1 MGFNRNSRPAH
12 QHAVKA
18 TITEKPAL
26 HIARRTL
33 VRVAAAAML
42 LPSGVAAQL
51 VADLSGYDPRSGV
64 SVSQADGR
72 LRLEW
77 PIGEGERGAMS
88 LRMDEEGPLIEQFAV
103 APEGG
108 PFTPVL
114 RDVNPVLV
122 LTVGKRDLA
131 KRDGWTIFF
140 DRPGDRSFEHFAAK
154 LEKRAV
160 RVTSEGRRATV
171 VIDGLTAGPFAGDLR
186 FTFYPGGRIIRAEAV
201 MSSEQDSLA
210 ILYDAGLSSPAPSW
224 DSIRWLDSGDDEWR
238 HAAEAGRE
246 AAASEAVRHRA
257 IVAVSRGGSLA
268 LFPPPHQ
275 YLYPIDLA
283 DNYGFVWHGRGWQSL
298 VSDAAFGVRQPRD
311 ALSPWTPW
319 IRGRWAPWVN
329 APPGSEQRL
338 GLFYLLG
345 RGDAAETLES
355 VRRYTRSDRYERL
368 DGYRTM
374 ASHFHIEHV
383 LGLGP
388 GEAARDR
395 SSEPPFVRPF
405 KDLGVDIVHLAEFH
419 VNHTPE
425 ISARRLPL
433 LRELHEETER
443 LSDDEILF
451 LPGEEPNVHLGGH
464 WISLFP
470 RPVYWTLGRDAG
482 QPFSERVDGYGT
494 VYHVGSA
501 ADVQRLM
508 EEEQGLMWTAHP
520 RLKSSTG
527 FPDDYRDEPFFLSD
541 RFLGATWKAMPA
553 DYSDPR
559 LGTRVLDLL
568 SDMANWGLRKQAL
581 GEVDIFSA
589 RPEFELYGHM
599 NVNYVEIDELPR
611 FSDGWSPVVDALR
624 AGRFFTT
631 TGEVLIPAFTLGGTR
646 SGETLAAPGGL
657 VELQARLR
665 WTFPLAF
672 AEVVSGDGERIFR
685 QRIDLADTEAFGV
698 RDLVVPIEL
707 RGRSWARLEVWD
719 VASNG
724 AFTQPVWIER

>member
-1 MGFNRNSRPAH
+1 M
-12 QHAVKA
+12 
-18 TITEKPAL
+18 IEKSML
-26 HIARRTL
+26 RI
-33 VRVAAAAML
+33 AAMLAGIATAATL
-42 LPSGVAAQL
+42 LPSGAAAQL
-51 VADLSGYDPRSGV
+51 VADLSGYDSASGV
-64 SVSQADGR
+64 AVSQADGR
-72 LRLEW
+72 LRLVW
-77 PIGEGERGAMS
+77 PIGDGERGAMS
-88 LRMDEEGPLIEQFAV
+88 LRLGEDGPLIEQLAV

-114 RDVNPVLV
+114 RDVDPVLV
-122 LTVGKRDLA
+122 LTVGTRDLE

-140 DRPGDRSFEHFAAK
+140 DRPGERPHERFVAK

-160 RVTSEGRRATV
+160 RVTSEGRRSTV

-186 FTFYPGGRIIRAEAV
+186 FTFYSRGRIVRAEAV
-201 MSSEQDSLA
+201 VSSEQDSLA

-224 DSIRWLDSGDDEWR
+224 ESIQWVDPDDDEWR
-238 HAAEAGRE
+238 RAANASGGE
-246 AAASEAVRHRA
+246 AAPERVRHRT
-257 IVAVSRGGSLA
+257 IVAESRGGSVA

-283 DNYGFVWHGRGWQSL
+283 DNYGFVWHGRDWQGL
-298 VSDAAFGVRQPRD
+298 VSDAGFGVRQPHD

-319 IRGRWAPWVN
+319 ILGRWAPWVN

-338 GLFYLLG
+338 GVFYLLG
-345 RGDAAETLES
+345 RGDARETLEA
-355 VRRYTRSDRYERL
+355 VRRYTRGDRFERL
-368 DGYRTM
+368 EGYRTL
-374 ASHFHIEHV
+374 ASHFHTEHV

-388 GEAARDR
+388 GEAGLDRD
-395 SSEPPFVRPF
+395 SEPPFIEPF

-425 ISARRLPL
+425 IAARRLPL
-433 LRELHEETER
+433 LRKLHEDAER
-443 LSDDEILF
+443 LSDDEILI

-470 RPVYWTLGRDAG
+470 KPVYWTLGREES

-501 ADVQRLM
+501 DDILRLM
-508 EEEQGLMWTAHP
+508 EAEQGLMWTAHP
-520 RLKSSTG
+520 RVKGSTG

-541 RFLGATWKAMPA
+541 RFLGGAWKAMPA
-553 DYSDPR
+553 DYSNPR

-581 GEVDIFSA
+581 GEVDIFSV

-599 NVNYVEIDELPR
+599 NVNYVRLEELPR
-611 FSDGWSPVVDALR
+611 FSDGWNSVVEALR

-631 TGEVLIPAFTLGGTR
+631 TGEVLIPSFTLGGKG
-646 SGETLAAPGGL
+646 SGETLATPSAP
-657 VELQARLR
+657 VELRARLQ

-672 AEVVSGDGERIFR
+672 AEVVSGDGEQVYR
-685 QRIDLADTEAFGV
+685 QRIDLSDAEAFGA
-698 RDLVVPIEL
+698 RDLMVLVDL
-707 RGRSWARLEVWD
+707 RGRSWARLQVWD
-719 VASNG
+719 AASNG
-724 AFTQPVWIER
+724 AFTQPVWIEHDP